1 MARILIVDD
10 SAMSRRILRRIL
22 EGAGHEVIEAE
33 DGLVAIEK
41 YFLDKPDV
49 VLLDLI
55 MKGMTGMEVLQKIRQ
70 MDENARVIVATAD
83 IQKSTQ
89 ELTLAEGAEGFV
101 TKPFVENEILM
112 AVDSALKES

>member
-1 MARILIVDD
+1 M
-10 SAMSRRILRRIL
+10 LRRIL

-33 DGLVAIEK
+33 DGMVAIEK

-101 TKPFVENEILM
+101 TKPFVENEILT
-112 AVDSALKES
+112 AVDSALKEP